1 MTTAHWCLLAAA
13 LLPIAC
19 AWIAK
24 AGAFGLRD
32 NAAPRAW
39 AARQSG
45 WRARALAAQ
54 ANGFEALPL
63 FVAAVLVAHQAQ
75 APQGRV
81 DTLALAFIAA
91 RLAYIACYLAD
102 RPTLRSTAWTIG
114 VACCVGL
121 FVVSA

>member
-39 AARQSG
+39 AARQAG

-63 FVAAVLVAHQAQ
+63 FIAAVLVAHQAQ
-75 APQGRV
+75 APQAWV
-81 DTLALAFIAA
+81 DGLALAFVAA
-91 RLAYIACYLAD
+91 RVAYVACYLAD
-102 RPTLRSTAWTIG
+102 LASLRSIVWTLG
-114 VACCVGL
+114 MACCVGL
-121 FVVSA
+121 FVVAA

>member
-81 DTLALAFIAA
+81 DTFALAFIAA

-114 VACCVGL
+114 VACCVVL